1 MVLRDDE
8 VFLVESLSVD
18 YKEQK
23 GGLFGLSSKSKY
35 IRALDGI
42 NLRINEGQIIALI
55 GKNGAGKSTL
65 LRALTGLVRPS
76 QGKITSRG
84 RVILLAG
91 TDPGFDL
98 DASGRSNIRDLAVAY
113 GLDDIE
119 VDSFCQ
125 EIIDFSGLSSVID
138 RNVRGYSSGMRGKLG
153 FGFIT
158 GLKPDIL
165 LIDETLG
172 VGDAEFREKAQSRL
186 VDFVNISK
194 TVIIS
199 THSFGL
205 AKKLCNSGILLESGK
220 LSFFGE
226 IEDSMKAYRKI
237 LNIE

>member
-1 MVLRDDE
+1 MGGVILVLRDDE

-23 GGLFGLSSKSKY
+23 GGLFSLSSKSKY

-125 EIIDFSGLSSVID
+125 EIIDFNPDGIMFVDDLKDTKISSEL
-138 RNVRGYSSGMRGKLG
+138 YHSKL
-153 FGFIT
+153 
-158 GLKPDIL
+158 
-165 LIDETLG
+165 
-172 VGDAEFREKAQSRL
+172 DAINDNYER
-186 VDFVNISK
+186 V
-194 TVIIS
+194 
-199 THSFGL
+199 
-205 AKKLCNSGILLESGK
+205 KKEYI
-220 LSFFGE
+220 
-226 IEDSMKAYRKI
+226 
-237 LNIE
+237 